1 VVGIPAKDGT
11 MSEPVVTMVLV
22 ALLLPAAVTPPLM
35 SLVEPVVSVSGEVP
49 TAVGV
54 PVTVQ
59 VMTAPMARV
68 PVVGTVGEH
77 KLLKPA
83 GKPAIA
89 QLVLTLAAAVAA
101 GAVLVQVKV
110 PLYGTP
116 TCAVVGIPA
125 KEGTMSE
132 PVVTME
138 LVTVLLPPLVAP
150 PLTSLAAPVVKD
162 NGAVPT
168 AVGVP
173 LTVQVM
179 AAPIAKGA
187 VVGRVGEQ
195 TVVKPVANPVMA
207 QVAPA
212 LAAAVAAGAVFVQ
225 VKVPLYGTPTCAVV
239 GIPAK
244 EGTMSEPVVTME
256 LVTVLLPPFVAPPLT
271 SLAAPVVKD
280 NGAVPT
286 AVGVPLTVQVIAA
299 PTATV
304 AKVGT
309 AGKQAVVKPVASP
322 VIAQVAPILAA
333 AVAAGAVLVQVK
345 VPL

>member
-1 VVGIPAKDGT
+1 

-116 TCAVVGIPA
+116 TWAVVGIPA
-125 KEGTMSE
+125 KDGTMSE

-138 LVTVLLPPLVAP
+138 LVTVLLPPFVAP
-150 PLTSLAAPVVKD
+150 PLTSFAAPVVKD

-173 LTVQVM
+173 VTVQVM

-212 LAAAVAAGAVFVQ
+212 LAAAVAAGAVLVQ
-225 VKVPLYGTPTCAVV
+225 VKVPLYGTPTCAVA

-244 EGTMSEPVVTME
+244 EGTMSEPVITIE
-256 LVTVLLPPFVAPPLT
+256 LVAVLLPPAVIPPLT
-271 SLAAPVVKD
+271 SLAAPVVKAS
-280 NGAVPT
+280 GAVPT
-286 AVGVPLTVQVIAA
+286 AVGVPVTVQVMTA
-299 PTATV
+299 PMATV
-304 AKVGT
+304 PPVGT
-309 AGKQAVVKPVASP
+309 VGEHTLIKPAGNPA
-322 VIAQVAPILAA
+322 IAQVVLTLAG
-333 AVAAGAVLVQVK
+333 AVAAGAVLVQVN